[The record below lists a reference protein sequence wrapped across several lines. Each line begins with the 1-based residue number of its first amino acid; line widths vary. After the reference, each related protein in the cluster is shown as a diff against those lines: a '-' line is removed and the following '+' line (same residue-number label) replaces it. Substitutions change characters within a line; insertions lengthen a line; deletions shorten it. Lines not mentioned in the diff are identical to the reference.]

1 VFHKAIPEKETPD
14 IVYRMYN
21 IPSYYSEMHYFGI
34 KLKTIGG
41 AEELPA
47 EETVVYVF
55 SQVVPSAPER
65 IWERVSY
72 TFYKNKKIELWRGKL
87 KMEEDYE

>member
-1 VFHKAIPEKETPD
+1 
-14 IVYRMYN
+14 
-21 IPSYYSEMHYFGI
+21 MHYFGI

-47 EETVVYVF
+47 EKTVVYVF

-72 TFYKNKKIELWRGKL
+72 EFYKNNKIELWRGKL